1 MCAKSERSFLC
12 RAKTGCVSGK
22 AGRLALFM
30 SASRGCVLGN
40 QQEAAGARGV
50 SALSHARVLHVVA
63 LGSACS
69 THIPDERRGGTG
81 ELLFSMQ
88 MVLFVCA
95 VPGKSFPLLG
105 GLQGRSMLSE
115 GGQGDSGA
123 VL

>member
-1 MCAKSERSFLC
+1 MCVRKGRS
-12 RAKTGCVSGK
+12 
-22 AGRLALFM
+22 AGVFM

-69 THIPDERRGGTG
+69 THIPDERRGGMG